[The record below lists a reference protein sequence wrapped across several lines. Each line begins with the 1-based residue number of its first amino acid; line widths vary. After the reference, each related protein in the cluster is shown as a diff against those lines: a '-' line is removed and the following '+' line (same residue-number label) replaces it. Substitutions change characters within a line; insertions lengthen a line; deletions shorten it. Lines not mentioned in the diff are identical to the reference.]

1 MFNWLLKKLLG
12 ASKKQ
17 IQKAITE
24 SSTTRTVAEASV
36 STLAICRVICAF
48 LAELGLI
55 PSEMMEDTA
64 LVISAV
70 LIPLLSRLLAIIRS
84 KLS

>member
-1 MFNWLLKKLLG
+1 MFKWIVKKLLG
-12 ASKKQ
+12 ETKKQ

-24 SSTTRTVAEASV
+24 SSTTRTVAVASV

-55 PSEMMEDTA
+55 PSEMTEDTA

>member
-17 IQKAITE
+17 IQKTIAE
-24 SSTTRTVAEASV
+24 SSTTRTVAVASV
-36 STLAICRVICAF
+36 STLAICRAICAF

-64 LVISAV
+64 LIISAV
-70 LIPLLSRLLAIIRS
+70 LIPFVSRILAFARS
-84 KLS
+84 KF